1 MSQGQ
6 IPKAALRWTATDK
19 RKRRT
24 LKTTW
29 PRTVLSELKEMGV
42 TWRETD
48 EAAQDRVK
56 WINHFWV
63 AFRLCF
69 KARPSAK
76 PSKWQSLLFICNWN
90 KTNFSYERLCP
101 RQRQKTTRKLPKLQS
116 THSTDPKILARYRQI
131 PSCFPDL
138 VTSGLNTARPVSPGW
153 GVEVEYLTL
162 SVVRPSTL

>member
-1 MSQGQ
+1 MTQDCDVRTCTRIPQGQ

-56 WINHFWV
+56 
-63 AFRLCF
+63 
-69 KARPSAK
+69 
-76 PSKWQSLLFICNWN
+76 
-90 KTNFSYERLCP
+90 
-101 RQRQKTTRKLPKLQS
+101 
-116 THSTDPKILARYRQI
+116 
-131 PSCFPDL
+131 
-138 VTSGLNTARPVSPGW
+138 
-153 GVEVEYLTL
+153 
-162 SVVRPSTL
+162 